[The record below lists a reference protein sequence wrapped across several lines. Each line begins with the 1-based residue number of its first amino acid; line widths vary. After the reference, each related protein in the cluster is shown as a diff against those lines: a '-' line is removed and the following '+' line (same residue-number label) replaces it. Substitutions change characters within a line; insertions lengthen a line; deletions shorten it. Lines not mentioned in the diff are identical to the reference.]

1 MKKKSDTLQQKV
13 FLILDIKSNRKGILI
28 MNALDVKK
36 TDSAILSQDQKEI
49 VFENMSD
56 GIMMINEEG
65 IITYCNSAC
74 EKIFGYPKESITEH
88 SFRYLFLSNRKNR
101 AFNKY
106 FKKILDKGILMP
118 TETLKYQT
126 AQNTQYLTFHTSPL
140 KATDCADQKDF
151 SGLFL
156 LIEDVSERY
165 QLKQHEHDC
174 AFIFAG
180 LIICISLYLFAWSLI
195 RFTLHI
201 PLKTSAYTL
210 MIEGMTFLLFLEIL
224 FLTSLSMRDIGL
236 IPKLSTLKRNFIET
250 ILIGVVACIALLLTK
265 VVLILLGHPIK
276 DYFIGGSLHGAYIYL
291 FTAFFQEFLARG
303 VIQTSVKSL
312 MKVKYQKQISI
323 FLTSLL
329 FSLMHLPF
337 GFVFMMGA
345 LLLSLALG
353 TIFERHENL
362 WGCAIL
368 HWGCGYLAMSLF
380 F

>member
-36 TDSAILSQDQKEI
+36 TDYAILSQDQKEI

-88 SFRYLFLSNRKNR
+88 SFRYLFLSSRKNR

-151 SGLFL
+151 SGMFL

-165 QLKQHEHDC
+165 
-174 AFIFAG
+174 
-180 LIICISLYLFAWSLI
+180 
-195 RFTLHI
+195 
-201 PLKTSAYTL
+201 
-210 MIEGMTFLLFLEIL
+210 
-224 FLTSLSMRDIGL
+224 
-236 IPKLSTLKRNFIET
+236 
-250 ILIGVVACIALLLTK
+250 
-265 VVLILLGHPIK
+265 
-276 DYFIGGSLHGAYIYL
+276 
-291 FTAFFQEFLARG
+291 
-303 VIQTSVKSL
+303 
-312 MKVKYQKQISI
+312 
-323 FLTSLL
+323 
-329 FSLMHLPF
+329 
-337 GFVFMMGA
+337 
-345 LLLSLALG
+345 
-353 TIFERHENL
+353 
-362 WGCAIL
+362 
-368 HWGCGYLAMSLF
+368 HWKKPWIH
-380 F
+380 